1 MTIERKFYGGLYQV
15 GAYVASHNLVKFIVE
30 FVYGIVSRAIIAANG
45 SPFVR
50 TTIEVD
56 GSFEMYIDLR
66 EPVASLSKKV
76 GNYEQPVQQFY
87 QERVDTGMTIAD
99 VGTNKGYFLFLGAN
113 HVGPDGAVHGFEP
126 ESRNYHAV
134 SKMIRRNGA
143 ENVVVTQAAISDKCG
158 QTRLFFGDGPGR
170 NTLYGDGEDG
180 ETVEQT
186 TLDDAFEPGDL
197 DFIKID
203 IEGAE
208 WPALQGGRKLLS
220 GSDTLQVLCEVH
232 PDNLQK
238 QDVGPVDVVDFLQK
252 CGMDVTPL
260 NSSTAPDSLSEA
272 DLSSQMD
279 EFHLVAKKC

>member
-1 MTIERKFYGGLYQV
+1 MTIERKFYGGLYQAGV
-15 GAYVASHNLVKFIVE
+15 YVASHDLVKSVAE
-30 FVYGIVSRAIIAANG
+30 FMYGIVSRAIIAANG
-45 SPFVR
+45 SPFIA

-76 GNYEQPVQQFY
+76 GNYERPVQQFY
-87 QERVDTGMTIAD
+87 RERVDTGMTIAD

-134 SKMIRRNGA
+134 SEMIRRNGA
-143 ENVVVTQAAISDKCG
+143 ENVSVTQAAVSDECG
-158 QTRLFFGDGPGR
+158 QARLFFGDGPGR
-170 NTLYGDGEDG
+170 NTLYGDSDDG

-186 TLDDAFEPGDL
+186 TLDDEFEPGDL

-208 WPALQGGRKLLS
+208 WVALQGGRQLLS

-238 QDVGPVDVVDFLQK
+238 QDVDPADVVELLRE
-252 CGMDVTPL
+252 CGMEVSL
-260 NSSTAPDSLSEA
+260 LASGGAPDSLSRA
-272 DLSSQMD
+272 DLSSRTD
-279 EFHLVAKKC
+279 EFHLVATKC